1 MMPIIQNYQ
10 DYLTEIK
17 NLFADYYIRYQN
29 GNEIFAEI
37 IKRGYAV
44 PINVNIDNIKVLI
57 CGINPSYPDKKDR
70 YEEIKYPAFKQSI
83 TDKHPYWSNMRNNII
98 TGIPINCVES
108 IDLFSLRESNQ
119 NFLKNK
125 CFNNPDLLRFLI
137 VNLWL
142 TQQLI
147 EIISPKLIIVAN
159 KGQWGY
165 WGVLD
170 NIYWMGY
177 KFKKEP
183 VKVYSEKMQLLEI
196 EGLKDTIYENG
207 LFKNGPIGKIESNF
221 ETRLSGTKVLFT
233 LFQTGR
239 HKCQESERIKPGMI
253 SDILTNYC

>member
-1 MMPIIQNYQ
+1 MPIIKNYH

-17 NLFADYYIRYQN
+17 KLFFEYEENHRGANDIFSNIIRR
-29 GNEIFAEI
+29 GFAI
-37 IKRGYAV
+37 PA
-44 PINVNIDNIKVLI
+44 NIKLNGVEVLI
-57 CGINPSYPDKKDR
+57 CGINPSFPKKTPFCDIYPEIEITIKDTR
-70 YEEIKYPAFKQSI
+70 E
-83 TDKHPYWSNMRNNII
+83 YWKNMRENII
-98 TGIPINCVES
+98 NDIPISIVEH
-108 IDLFSLRESNQ
+108 IDLFALKESVQ
-119 NFLKNK
+119 
-125 CFNNPDLLRFLI
+125 DLLKKSVKNSDNCIRFLI
-137 VNLWL
+137 TDLWL

-165 WGVLD
+165 WGILD
-170 NIYWMGY
+170 NLYWMGY

>member
-1 MMPIIQNYQ
+1 MPIINSYQ

-17 NLFADYYIRYQN
+17 HLFSDYAENYSN
-29 GNEIFAEI
+29 GFDKFSEI

-44 PINVNIDNIKVLI
+44 PVNVELNGIDVLI
-57 CGINPSYPDKKDR
+57 CGINPSCPKGYDGGEYPG
-70 YEEIKYPAFKQSI
+70 IKQSI
-83 TDKHPYWSNMRNNII
+83 NAKKQYWSNIRDNIVND
-98 TGIPINCVES
+98 IPINKVEA
-108 IDLFSLRESNQ
+108 IDLFALRESIQ
-119 NFLKNK
+119 SFLKNK
-125 CFNNPDLLRFLI
+125 CFKNTDLMKFLI
-137 VNLWL
+137 IHLWL

-147 EIISPKLIIVAN
+147 ELISPKLIIVAN
-159 KGQWGY
+159 KAQWGY

-170 NIYWMGY
+170 NLYWMGY

-183 VKVYSEKMQLLEI
+183 VKVYSEKMRLLEI